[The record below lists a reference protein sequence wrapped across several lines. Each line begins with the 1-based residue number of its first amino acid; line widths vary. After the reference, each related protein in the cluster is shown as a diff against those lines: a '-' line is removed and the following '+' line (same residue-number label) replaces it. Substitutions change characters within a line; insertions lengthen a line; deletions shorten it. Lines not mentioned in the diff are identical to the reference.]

1 MMPRRR
7 HRLRKRSDMNR
18 AVIDDVGGWRGDV
31 QDVDLRL
38 AARSVQYSSE
48 HAPGQ
53 VGQAHGMLLHKIIS
67 IRKEK
72 PGIMRLT

>member
-1 MMPRRR
+1 M
-7 HRLRKRSDMNR
+7 
-18 AVIDDVGGWRGDV
+18 
-31 QDVDLRL
+31 DLGL
-38 AARSVQYSSE
+38 AALSVQYSSE

-53 VGQAHGMLLHKIIS
+53 VGQARGMLLHRIIS